1 MVKEVRNTLQPGLPA
16 QDLHREATGQEGRK
30 RPVRK
35 KEEINRNGKE
45 AREGN
50 GGGDDHNIWYISK
63 KSSKIKKEEKCIIN
77 VFL

>member
-35 KEEINRNGKE
+35 KGNGKE

-63 KSSKIKKEEKCIIN
+63 KSSKIKKEEKCMIN